1 MKTNQI
7 KKWTIG
13 VLTSSLLASSFI
25 SVSNISAAVEPI
37 IVNAKA
43 AFVIDSETNKIL
55 FDQNGNESLGIA
67 SMTKMLS
74 VYILL
79 EAIEN
84 GEISWDTAVPVSD
97 YAYLISQNY
106 GLSNVPLRQD
116 FTYNVRDMYEAM
128 LIYSANGAS
137 IAVAELVAGSE
148 PAFVDM
154 MTAKLDEWGMS
165 DYQIFNSSGLP
176 NSYANDLG
184 YMYPEAPIDIEN
196 HMTARDVAYLADRLI
211 EDFPEVLETTSIV
224 SKVFMEGSGDEIQM
238 STYNWMLPEMPY
250 YRPGLDGLKTGT
262 NDDSGASFTGTAV
275 ENDMRIITVV
285 IGTADNDD
293 RFLET
298 GRLMD
303 FAFDNFE
310 KVQLIESGT
319 PVETEDNLPV
329 ASGKEE
335 EVPLIYSGDL
345 TVVTPNQEERE
356 IQTELSLNQNLLN
369 DDGLVE
375 APIEANTEVGNVAIS
390 IEGDDLGYLDGETN
404 NVSVA
409 VAETVEKASFFTLAW
424 RWTANTATDA
434 WNSITDF
441 ITGFFN

>member
-1 MKTNQI
+1 MKIKQI

-13 VLTSSLLASSFI
+13 VLTSSLLASSII
-25 SVSNISAAVEPI
+25 SISNVSAAVEPI
-37 IVNAKA
+37 TVNAKA

-74 VYILL
+74 IYIVL

-84 GEISWDTAVPVSD
+84 GEIAWDTTVPVSE

-106 GLSNVPLRQD
+106 ELSNVPLRQD
-116 FTYNVRDMYEAM
+116 FTYTVRDLYEAM

-148 PAFVDM
+148 PAFVDL

-176 NSYANDLG
+176 NNYANDLG
-184 YMYPEAPIDIEN
+184 YMYPGAPVEIEN

-211 EDFPEVLETTSIV
+211 EDFPEVLETAGTV
-224 SKVFMEGSGDEIQM
+224 SKIFMEGSGDEIQM

-262 NDDSGASFTGTAV
+262 NDESGSSFTGTAI
-275 ENDMRIITVV
+275 ENEMRIITVI
-285 IGTADNDD
+285 IGTEDNDS
-293 RFLET
+293 RFMET
-298 GRLMD
+298 DRLMD
-303 FAFDNFE
+303 YAFENFE
-310 KVQLIESGT
+310 KVQLVESGS
-319 PVETEDNLPV
+319 PVETEENLSI
-329 ASGKEE
+329 AKGKEE
-335 EVPLIYSGDL
+335 EVALIYSGDL
-345 TVVTPNQEERE
+345 SVVTPVQEERE
-356 IQTELSLNQNLLN
+356 IQTVLSLNENLLN
-369 DDGLVE
+369 EDGLVE
-375 APIEANTEVGNVAIS
+375 APIEANTEVGKVAIS
-390 IEGDDLGYLDGETN
+390 IEGDDLGYLTDETN
-404 NVSVA
+404 EVSVA
-409 VAETVEKASFFTLAW
+409 VAETVEKASFFTLAG
-424 RWTANTATDA
+424 RWISTTASNA
-434 WNSITDF
+434 WNSVTDF

>member
-37 IVNAKA
+37 TVNAKA